1 MAFGPRGPWVREFLI
16 QVWKEVKMRTTNGAA
31 RNKAKKRMLQ
41 KAKGFRGGRRNMSR
55 SVQETLVRAG
65 AFAFRDRK
73 VRKREMRSLWII
85 RINAAC
91 RNLGM
96 RYSELIAGL
105 AKADILL
112 DRKILADMAVFDPQ
126 GFEQVVNEAKAA
138 LAK

>member
-1 MAFGPRGPWVREFLI
+1 
-16 QVWKEVKMRTTNGAA
+16 MRTTNGAA
-31 RNKAKKRMLQ
+31 RTKAKKRMLK

-55 SVQETLVRAG
+55 TVQETLVRG
-65 AFAFRDRK
+65 GVFAFRDRK
-73 VRKREMRSLWII
+73 AKKRDMRSLWII

-91 RNLGM
+91 RALGL

-112 DRKILADMAVFDPQ
+112 DRKVLSDMAVNDAA
-126 GFEQVVNEAKAA
+126 GFEQVVGMAKAA

>member
-1 MAFGPRGPWVREFLI
+1 
-16 QVWKEVKMRTTNGAA
+16 MRTTNGAA
-31 RNKAKKRMLQ
+31 RNKAKKRLL
-41 KAKGFRGGRRNMSR
+41 KRAKGFRGGRRNMSR
-55 SVQETLVRAG
+55 TVQETLVRAG

-91 RNLGM
+91 RDLGL
-96 RYSELIAGL
+96 RYSEFIAGL

-112 DRKILADMAVFDPQ
+112 DRKILAEMAVSDLD
-126 GFEQVVNEAKAA
+126 GFKQVVELAKAA

>member
-1 MAFGPRGPWVREFLI
+1 
-16 QVWKEVKMRTTNGAA
+16 MRTTNGAA
-31 RNKAKKRMLQ
+31 RAKAKKRLLQ

-91 RNLGM
+91 RDLGL

-112 DRKILADMAVFDPQ
+112 DRKILADMAVADPE
-126 GFEQVVNEAKAA
+126 GFEVVVNQAKDA